1 MSELTT
7 SVETFSELEADVL
20 RVLSYYAIFK
30 HPLKADELAQRLS
43 KNHFLDIRDLYQS
56 LDSLKKDGGLHQEG
70 QYYMLEP
77 YEGAVRHREE
87 GELRAQK
94 LMKIGR
100 NMARLIYL
108 FPFVRAVLIS
118 GSLSKGTVP
127 EDADVDFFI
136 ITKTNRLWIARTML
150 VMFKRFFLLNSK
162 KYFCT
167 NYFVDEQTMEIPDKN
182 IFTATEITTLVPMRG
197 ISQYEQFIETNGW
210 AYEYLPNMNPKE
222 TGSEQTGIG
231 KKLSRVLLEPLFFHA
246 LAERLEKAFMKKTY
260 NRWTKMY
267 GSGYSDQ
274 EFELAFR
281 SRRGT
286 SKNHDRNYQKKV
298 LNTIESNMEQAIG
311 KLKMSRADG

>member
-1 MSELTT
+1 
-7 SVETFSELEADVL
+7 
-20 RVLSYYAIFK
+20 
-30 HPLKADELAQRLS
+30 
-43 KNHFLDIRDLYQS
+43 
-56 LDSLKKDGGLHQEG
+56 
-70 QYYMLEP
+70 
-77 YEGAVRHREE
+77 
-87 GELRAQK
+87 
-94 LMKIGR
+94 
-100 NMARLIYL
+100 
-108 FPFVRAVLIS
+108 
-118 GSLSKGTVP
+118 
-127 EDADVDFFI
+127 
-136 ITKTNRLWIARTML
+136 
-150 VMFKRFFLLNSK
+150 
-162 KYFCT
+162 
-167 NYFVDEQTMEIPDKN
+167 
-182 IFTATEITTLVPMRG
+182 MRG